1 MESKKV
7 NYNHFMKTYPILIFL
22 VLFFFVSLSSY
33 GQRPTDQT
41 RPERKF
47 TGQVIDGAAKT
58 PMIGANVL
66 IKTVT
71 DSLLRGTVTGA
82 DGRFEIARPFIPE
95 VKLEIT
101 FLGYKTITKIH
112 SMREPVE
119 LGELILLEDTKV
131 LGEVLVQGVSVVGE
145 QKGDTTSFNA
155 NAFKTQTNAQ
165 AEDLIRKMPGI
176 TFQGGQIQAQGE
188 QVQKILVD
196 GREFFG
202 SDPNI
207 ALRNLPADAIDRV
220 EVLDQRS
227 DQSRLTGFDDGSYTK
242 TINIILRSD
251 KKNGSFGRTYA
262 GYGNDDRYAAGGSVN
277 FFKGDQRISVL
288 GLFNNINQQNFS
300 SQDLAGLTANASAGA
315 GRGGGMMGGMGGG
328 GFGGGQWGGGG
339 GNSNFLVGNSG
350 GIVTTNALGLNY
362 SDKWGKKVNV
372 SGSYFFNNTA
382 NSLRQITNR
391 ETVVNANLRQFY
403 EENLINTVKNSNHR
417 ANARIEADI
426 NDKNSIVLTPSL
438 SFQDNSTFSDRDAL
452 TRNSLGDS
460 LSALRSISNATTK
473 AVNLSNNLTYRY
485 KFDKKG
491 RTLSTEVFTAW
502 SNRDQDSDL
511 LAASRE
517 FRRNLVDTATQ
528 ETYSLNEGFN
538 YRVNL
543 TFTEQLSK
551 NAIGTFGYQV
561 GNNATAADQKTFQI
575 DEERKALLD
584 TALSNEFD
592 NKFITQRLRSGYA
605 YNKDAWSINVNMDYQ
620 NARLDNEAFFPVPGT
635 FNRSFNNFL
644 PSANLNYRNRKTGFS
659 WRVRYRTSTNEPSV
673 AELQNVVNNQN
684 PLNLRVG
691 NPDLGQSY
699 NHNIFAN
706 ISKINLEKSR
716 TLFLFVTH
724 SVTSDFIGNSTFL
737 TTRDTLI
744 NNEILLRSGGQ
755 LSRPVNLDG
764 NIRSSFFLTYGAPL
778 KKLKT
783 QFNINTRVS
792 FNRTP
797 GLINGISN
805 LNDNTTLSQGLTFNS
820 NISQNVDFSIST
832 TGSYNIVNSSLQQ
845 NLNNNFYQ
853 QESNM
858 RLYFSSKNGKFFM
871 GNNVAH
877 SLYSGLSEGFN
888 QNFWLWNME
897 GGFRFAKNNKAEI
910 KAVLFDVLNQNNSIS
925 RTISDV
931 AVTDVFTNVLTRYG
945 MITFTYILGNFK
957 QPAAQPQEPWMMGR
971 PQGGRTW

>member
-1 MESKKV
+1 
-7 NYNHFMKTYPILIFL
+7 
-22 VLFFFVSLSSY
+22 
-33 GQRPTDQT
+33 
-41 RPERKF
+41 
-47 TGQVIDGAAKT
+47 
-58 PMIGANVL
+58 
-66 IKTVT
+66 
-71 DSLLRGTVTGA
+71 
-82 DGRFEIARPFIPE
+82 
-95 VKLEIT
+95 
-101 FLGYKTITKIH
+101 
-112 SMREPVE
+112 MREPVE

-131 LGEVLVQGVSVVGE
+131 LGEVLVKGVSVVGE

-176 TFQGGQIQAQGE
+176 TMQGGQIQAQGE

-251 KKNGSFGRTYA
+251 RKNGSFGRTYA

-315 GRGGGMMGGMGGG
+315 GRGGMMGGMGGG

-339 GNSNFLVGNSG
+339 NNNFLVGNSG
-350 GIVTTNALGLNY
+350 GIVTTNAMGLNY

-372 SGSYFFNNTA
+372 TGSYFFNNTA

-426 NDKNSIVLTPSL
+426 NEKNSIVLTPSL

-517 FRRNLVDTATQ
+517 FRRNLLDTATQ

-561 GNNATAADQKTFQI
+561 GNNATASDQKTFQI

-605 YNKDAWSINVNMDYQ
+605 YNKEAWSVNVNMDYQ

-659 WRVRYRTSTNEPSV
+659 WRMRYRTSTNEPSV
-673 AELQNVVNNQN
+673 SELQNVVNNQN

-737 TTRDTLI
+737 TTKDTLI

-755 LSRPVNLDG
+755 LSRPINLDG

-797 GLINGISN
+797 GLINGVSN

-845 NLNNNFYQ
+845 NLDNNFYQ

-897 GGFRFAKNNKAEI
+897 GGFRFAKNNKAEL

-957 QPAAQPQEPWMMGR
+957 QPAAEPQQPWMMGR

>member
-1 MESKKV
+1 
-7 NYNHFMKTYPILIFL
+7 
-22 VLFFFVSLSSY
+22 
-33 GQRPTDQT
+33 
-41 RPERKF
+41 
-47 TGQVIDGAAKT
+47 
-58 PMIGANVL
+58 MIGANVL

-131 LGEVLVQGVSVVGE
+131 LGEVLVKGVSVVGE

-176 TFQGGQIQAQGE
+176 TMQGGQIQAQGE

-251 KKNGSFGRTYA
+251 RKNGSFGRTYA

-315 GRGGGMMGGMGGG
+315 GRGGMMGGMGGG

-339 GNSNFLVGNSG
+339 NNNFLVGNSG
-350 GIVTTNALGLNY
+350 GIVTTNAMGLNY

-372 SGSYFFNNTA
+372 TGSYFFNNTA

-426 NDKNSIVLTPSL
+426 NEKNSIVLTPSL

-561 GNNATAADQKTFQI
+561 GNNATASDQKTFQI

-605 YNKDAWSINVNMDYQ
+605 YNKEAWSVNVNMDYQ

-659 WRVRYRTSTNEPSV
+659 WRMRYRTSTNEPSV
-673 AELQNVVNNQN
+673 SELQNVVNNQN

-737 TTRDTLI
+737 TTKDTLI

-755 LSRPVNLDG
+755 LSRPINLDG

-797 GLINGISN
+797 GLINGVSN

-845 NLNNNFYQ
+845 NLDNNFYQ

-897 GGFRFAKNNKAEI
+897 GGFRFAKNNKAEL

-957 QPAAQPQEPWMMGR
+957 QPAAEPQQPWMMGR

>member
-1 MESKKV
+1 M
-7 NYNHFMKTYPILIFL
+7 
-22 VLFFFVSLSSY
+22 SLSSY
-33 GQRPTDQT
+33 GQRPTDQA

-47 TGQVIDGAAKT
+47 TGQVIDGAAKK

-95 VKLEIT
+95 VKVEIT

-315 GRGGGMMGGMGGG
+315 GRGGMMGGMGGG
-328 GFGGGQWGGGG
+328 GFGGGQWGGG

-350 GIVTTNALGLNY
+350 GIVTTNAMGLNY

-372 SGSYFFNNTA
+372 TGSYFFNNTA

-391 ETVVNANLRQFY
+391 ETVVNSNLRQFY
-403 EENLINTVKNSNHR
+403 EENLINTVKNNNHR
-417 ANARIEADI
+417 ANARIEADL

-502 SNRDQDSDL
+502 TNRDQDSDL

-561 GNNATAADQKTFQI
+561 GNNATAADQKTFQV

-605 YNKDAWSINVNMDYQ
+605 YNKDAWSVNVNMDYQ
-620 NARLDNEAFFPVPGT
+620 NARLDNEAFFPIPGT

-706 ISKINLEKSR
+706 ISQINLEKSR

-797 GLINGISN
+797 GLINGVSN

-853 QESNM
+853 QESNI

-910 KAVLFDVLNQNNSIS
+910 KAVLFDVLKQNNSIS

>member
-1 MESKKV
+1 
-7 NYNHFMKTYPILIFL
+7 MKTYHFLFLLIFS
-22 VLFFFVSLSSY
+22 FFVALPSF
-33 GQRPTDQT
+33 GQRPTDQA

-47 TGQVIDGAAKT
+47 TGQVIDGVAKT

-131 LGEVLVQGVSVVGE
+131 LGEVLVKGVSVVGE

-176 TFQGGQIQAQGE
+176 TMQGGQIQAQGE

-251 KKNGSFGRTYA
+251 RKNGSFGRTYA

-315 GRGGGMMGGMGGG
+315 GRGGMMGGMGGG

-339 GNSNFLVGNSG
+339 NNNFLVGNSG
-350 GIVTTNALGLNY
+350 GIVTTNAMGLNY

-372 SGSYFFNNTA
+372 TGSYFFNNTA

-426 NDKNSIVLTPSL
+426 NEKNSIVLTPSL

-502 SNRDQDSDL
+502 SDRDQDSDL

-517 FRRNLVDTATQ
+517 FRRNLLDTATQ

-561 GNNATAADQKTFQI
+561 GNNATASDQKTFQI

-605 YNKDAWSINVNMDYQ
+605 YNKEAWSVNVNMDYQ

-659 WRVRYRTSTNEPSV
+659 WRMRYRTSTNEPSV
-673 AELQNVVNNQN
+673 SELQNVVNNQN

-737 TTRDTLI
+737 TTKDTLI

-755 LSRPVNLDG
+755 LSRPINLDG

-797 GLINGISN
+797 GLINGVSN

-845 NLNNNFYQ
+845 NLDNNFYQ

-897 GGFRFAKNNKAEI
+897 GGFRFAKNNKAEL

-957 QPAAQPQEPWMMGR
+957 QPAAEPQQPWMMGR

>member
-1 MESKKV
+1 
-7 NYNHFMKTYPILIFL
+7 MKNFPQITLLIFCL
-22 VLFFFVSLSSY
+22 LLSITAFA
-33 GQRPTDQT
+33 QRPAGQNM
-41 RPERKF
+41 PERKF
-47 TGQVIDGAAKT
+47 TGKVIDGTAKV
-58 PMIGANVL
+58 PMVGANVL

-71 DSLLRGTVTGA
+71 DSLLRGTVTGV
-82 DGRFEIARPFIPE
+82 GGIFELARPFIPQ

-112 SMREPVE
+112 SMREPLE

-131 LGEVLVQGVSVVGE
+131 LGEVLVQGVNVVGE

-165 AEDLIRKMPGI
+165 AEDLVRKLPGI

-202 SDPNI
+202 GDPSI

-251 KKNGSFGRTYA
+251 RKNGSFGRTYA

-315 GRGGGMMGGMGGG
+315 GRTGGMGMGGG

-339 GNSNFLVGNSG
+339 NNNFLVGSSG
-350 GIVTTNALGLNY
+350 GIVTTNAMGLNY

-372 SGSYFFNNTA
+372 TGSYFFNNTA

-391 ETVVNANLRQFY
+391 ETVVNQNLRQFY
-403 EENLINTVKNSNHR
+403 EENLINTVKNGNHR
-417 ANARIEADI
+417 ANARIEADL
-426 NDKNSIVLTPSL
+426 NEKNSIVLTPSL
-438 SFQDNSTFSDRDAL
+438 SFQDNDTYSDRDVL

-460 LSALRSISNATTK
+460 LSALRSISNARTK
-473 AVNLSNNLTYRY
+473 AINLSNNLTYRY

-502 SNRDQDSDL
+502 SNRDQESDL
-511 LAASRE
+511 VAATRE
-517 FRRNLVDTATQ
+517 FRRNRIDTATQ
-528 ETYSLNEGFN
+528 ETYALNDGLN

-551 NAIGTFGYQV
+551 NAIGTFGYQI
-561 GNNATAADQKTFQI
+561 GNNTTIADQKTFQI
-575 DEERKALLD
+575 DDERRALLD

-605 YNKDAWSINVNMDYQ
+605 YNKDAWSVNVNMDYQ
-620 NARLDNEAFFPVPGT
+620 NAQLDNEAFFPTPGT
-635 FNRSFNNFL
+635 FKRGFNNLL

-673 AELQNVVNNQN
+673 TELQNVVNNQN

-755 LSRPVNLDG
+755 LSRPINLDG

-783 QFNINTRVS
+783 QFNLNSRVS

-797 GLINGISN
+797 GIINGISN
-805 LNDNTTLSQGLTFNS
+805 LNDNLTLSQGLTFNS
-820 NISQNVDFSIST
+820 NISQNVDFTISS

-845 NLNNNFYQ
+845 NLDNNFYQ
-853 QESNM
+853 QESNI
-858 RLYFSSKNGKFFM
+858 RLYFSSKNGKYFM

-888 QNFWLWNME
+888 QNFWLWNLE
-897 GGFRFAKNNKAEI
+897 GGFRFAKNNKAEL

-957 QPAAQPQEPWMMGR
+957 QPAPEAQQPWMMGR

>member
-1 MESKKV
+1 
-7 NYNHFMKTYPILIFL
+7 
-22 VLFFFVSLSSY
+22 
-33 GQRPTDQT
+33 
-41 RPERKF
+41 
-47 TGQVIDGAAKT
+47 
-58 PMIGANVL
+58 
-66 IKTVT
+66 
-71 DSLLRGTVTGA
+71 
-82 DGRFEIARPFIPE
+82 
-95 VKLEIT
+95 
-101 FLGYKTITKIH
+101 
-112 SMREPVE
+112 MREPVE

-131 LGEVLVQGVSVVGE
+131 LGEVLVKGVSVVGE

-176 TFQGGQIQAQGE
+176 TMQGGQIQAQGE

-251 KKNGSFGRTYA
+251 RKNGSFGRTYA

-315 GRGGGMMGGMGGG
+315 GRGGMMGGMGGG

-339 GNSNFLVGNSG
+339 NNNFLVGNSG
-350 GIVTTNALGLNY
+350 GIVTTNAMGLNY

-372 SGSYFFNNTA
+372 TGSYFFNNTA

-426 NDKNSIVLTPSL
+426 NEKNSIVLTPSL

-605 YNKDAWSINVNMDYQ
+605 YNKEAWSVNVNMDYQ

-659 WRVRYRTSTNEPSV
+659 WRMRYRTSTNEPSV
-673 AELQNVVNNQN
+673 SELQNVVNNQN

-737 TTRDTLI
+737 TTKDTLI

-755 LSRPVNLDG
+755 LSRPINLDG

-797 GLINGISN
+797 GLINGVSN

-845 NLNNNFYQ
+845 NLDNNFYQ

-897 GGFRFAKNNKAEI
+897 GGFRFAKNNKAEL

-957 QPAAQPQEPWMMGR
+957 QPAAEPQQPWMMGR

>member
-1 MESKKV
+1 
-7 NYNHFMKTYPILIFL
+7 MKTYHFLFLLIFS
-22 VLFFFVSLSSY
+22 FFVALPSF
-33 GQRPTDQT
+33 GQRPTDQA

-47 TGQVIDGAAKT
+47 TGQVIDGVAKT

-131 LGEVLVQGVSVVGE
+131 LGEVLVKGVSVVGE

-176 TFQGGQIQAQGE
+176 TMQGGQIQAQGE

-251 KKNGSFGRTYA
+251 RKNGSFGRTYA

-277 FFKGDQRISVL
+277 FFKGDQRISLL

-315 GRGGGMMGGMGGG
+315 GRGGMMGGMGGG

-339 GNSNFLVGNSG
+339 NNNFLVGNSG
-350 GIVTTNALGLNY
+350 GIVTTNAMGLNY

-372 SGSYFFNNTA
+372 TGSYFFNNTA

-426 NDKNSIVLTPSL
+426 NEKNSIVLTPSL

-605 YNKDAWSINVNMDYQ
+605 YNKEAWSVNVNMDYQ

-659 WRVRYRTSTNEPSV
+659 WRMRYRTSTNEPSV
-673 AELQNVVNNQN
+673 SELQNVVNNQN

-737 TTRDTLI
+737 TTKDTLI

-755 LSRPVNLDG
+755 LSRPINLDG

-797 GLINGISN
+797 GLINGVSN

-845 NLNNNFYQ
+845 NLDNNFYQ

-897 GGFRFAKNNKAEI
+897 GGFRFAKNNKAEL

-957 QPAAQPQEPWMMGR
+957 QPAAEPQQPWMMGR

>member
-1 MESKKV
+1 
-7 NYNHFMKTYPILIFL
+7 MKTYHFLFLLIFS
-22 VLFFFVSLSSY
+22 FFVALPSF
-33 GQRPTDQT
+33 GQRPTDQA

-47 TGQVIDGAAKT
+47 TGQVIDGVAKT

-131 LGEVLVQGVSVVGE
+131 LGEVLVKGVSVVGE

-176 TFQGGQIQAQGE
+176 TMQGGQIQAQGE

-251 KKNGSFGRTYA
+251 RKNGSFGRTYA

-315 GRGGGMMGGMGGG
+315 GRGGMMGGMGGG

-339 GNSNFLVGNSG
+339 NNNFLVGNSG
-350 GIVTTNALGLNY
+350 GIVTTNAMGLNY

-372 SGSYFFNNTA
+372 TGSYFFNNTA

-426 NDKNSIVLTPSL
+426 NEKNSIVLTPSL

-502 SNRDQDSDL
+502 SDRDQDSDL

-517 FRRNLVDTATQ
+517 FRRNLLDTTTQ

-561 GNNATAADQKTFQI
+561 GNNATASDQKTFQI

-605 YNKDAWSINVNMDYQ
+605 YNKEAWSVNVNMDYQ

-673 AELQNVVNNQN
+673 NELQNVVNNQN

-737 TTRDTLI
+737 TTKDTLI

-755 LSRPVNLDG
+755 LSRPINLDG

-797 GLINGISN
+797 GLINGVSN

-845 NLNNNFYQ
+845 NLDNNFYQ

-897 GGFRFAKNNKAEI
+897 GGFRFAKNNKAEL

-957 QPAAQPQEPWMMGR
+957 QPAAEPQQPWMMGR

>member
-1 MESKKV
+1 
-7 NYNHFMKTYPILIFL
+7 MKTYHFLFLLIFS
-22 VLFFFVSLSSY
+22 FFVALPSF
-33 GQRPTDQT
+33 GQRPTDQA

-47 TGQVIDGAAKT
+47 TGKVIDGAAKT

-131 LGEVLVQGVSVVGE
+131 LGEVLVKGVSVVGE

-176 TFQGGQIQAQGE
+176 TIQGGQIQAQGE

-251 KKNGSFGRTYA
+251 RKNGSFGRTYA

-315 GRGGGMMGGMGGG
+315 GRGGAMGGMGGG

-339 GNSNFLVGNSG
+339 NNNFLVGNSG
-350 GIVTTNALGLNY
+350 GIVTTNAMGLNY

-372 SGSYFFNNTA
+372 TGSYFFNNTA

-391 ETVVNANLRQFY
+391 ETVINANLRQFY

-417 ANARIEADI
+417 ANARIEADL
-426 NDKNSIVLTPSL
+426 NEKNSIVLTPSL

-517 FRRNLVDTATQ
+517 FRRNLLDTATQ

-561 GNNATAADQKTFQI
+561 GNNATASDQKTFQI

-605 YNKDAWSINVNMDYQ
+605 YNKDAWSVNVNMDYQ

-659 WRVRYRTSTNEPSV
+659 WRMRYRTSTNEPSV
-673 AELQNVVNNQN
+673 SELQNVVNNQN

-737 TTRDTLI
+737 TTKDTLI

-755 LSRPVNLDG
+755 LSRPINLDG

-797 GLINGISN
+797 GLINGVSN

-845 NLNNNFYQ
+845 NLDNNFYQ

-897 GGFRFAKNNKAEI
+897 GGFRFAKNNKAEL

>member
-1 MESKKV
+1 
-7 NYNHFMKTYPILIFL
+7 MKTYPILIFL
-22 VLFFFVSLSSY
+22 VLSFFVTFSSF
-33 GQRPTDQT
+33 GQRPTDQA
-41 RPERKF
+41 RSERKF
-47 TGQVIDGAAKT
+47 TGKVIDGAAKT

-277 FFKGDQRISVL
+277 FFKGDKRISVL

-300 SQDLAGLTANASAGA
+300 SQDLAGLTANAAAGA

-350 GIVTTNALGLNY
+350 GIVTTNAMGLNY

-372 SGSYFFNNTA
+372 TGSYFFNNTA

-417 ANARIEADI
+417 ANARIEADL
-426 NDKNSIVLTPSL
+426 NEKNSIVLTPSL

-575 DEERKALLD
+575 DNERKALLD

-605 YNKDAWSINVNMDYQ
+605 YNKDAWSVNVNMDYQ

-724 SVTSDFIGNSTFL
+724 SVTADFIGNSTFL
-737 TTRDTLI
+737 TSRDTLI

-783 QFNINTRVS
+783 QFNINSRVS

-845 NLNNNFYQ
+845 NLDNNFYQ
-853 QESNM
+853 QESNI

-957 QPAAQPQEPWMMGR
+957 QPAAEPQQPWMMGR
-971 PQGGRTW
+971 PQGVRTW

>member
-1 MESKKV
+1 M
-7 NYNHFMKTYPILIFL
+7 
-22 VLFFFVSLSSY
+22 
-33 GQRPTDQT
+33 
-41 RPERKF
+41 
-47 TGQVIDGAAKT
+47 
-58 PMIGANVL
+58 
-66 IKTVT
+66 
-71 DSLLRGTVTGA
+71 
-82 DGRFEIARPFIPE
+82 
-95 VKLEIT
+95 
-101 FLGYKTITKIH
+101 
-112 SMREPVE
+112 
-119 LGELILLEDTKV
+119 
-131 LGEVLVQGVSVVGE
+131 
-145 QKGDTTSFNA
+145 
-155 NAFKTQTNAQ
+155 
-165 AEDLIRKMPGI
+165 
-176 TFQGGQIQAQGE
+176 QGGQIQAQGE

-251 KKNGSFGRTYA
+251 RKNGSFGRTYA

-315 GRGGGMMGGMGGG
+315 GRGGMMGGG

-339 GNSNFLVGNSG
+339 NNNFLVGNSG
-350 GIVTTNALGLNY
+350 GIVTTNAMGLNY

-372 SGSYFFNNTA
+372 TGSYFFNNTA

-426 NDKNSIVLTPSL
+426 NEKNSIVLTPSL

-517 FRRNLVDTATQ
+517 FRRNLLDTATQ

-561 GNNATAADQKTFQI
+561 GNNATASDQKTFQI

-605 YNKDAWSINVNMDYQ
+605 YNKDAWSVNVNMDYQ

-659 WRVRYRTSTNEPSV
+659 WRMRYRTSTNEPSV
-673 AELQNVVNNQN
+673 NELQNVVNNQN

-755 LSRPVNLDG
+755 LSRPINLDG

-797 GLINGISN
+797 GLINGVSN

-845 NLNNNFYQ
+845 NLDNNFYQ

-897 GGFRFAKNNKAEI
+897 GGFRFAKNNKAEL

-957 QPAAQPQEPWMMGR
+957 QPAAEPQQPWMMGR

>member
-1 MESKKV
+1 
-7 NYNHFMKTYPILIFL
+7 
-22 VLFFFVSLSSY
+22 
-33 GQRPTDQT
+33 
-41 RPERKF
+41 
-47 TGQVIDGAAKT
+47 
-58 PMIGANVL
+58 MIGANVL

-131 LGEVLVQGVSVVGE
+131 LGEVLVKGVSVVGE

-176 TFQGGQIQAQGE
+176 TMQGGQIQAQGE

-315 GRGGGMMGGMGGG
+315 GRGGMMGGMGGG

-339 GNSNFLVGNSG
+339 NNNFLVGNSG
-350 GIVTTNALGLNY
+350 GIVTTNAMGLNY

-372 SGSYFFNNTA
+372 TGSYFFNNTA

-426 NDKNSIVLTPSL
+426 NEKNSIVLTPSL

-502 SNRDQDSDL
+502 SDRDQDSDL

-517 FRRNLVDTATQ
+517 FRRNLLDTATQ

-561 GNNATAADQKTFQI
+561 GNNATASDQKTFQI

-605 YNKDAWSINVNMDYQ
+605 YNKDAWSVNVNMDYQ

-659 WRVRYRTSTNEPSV
+659 WRMRYRTSTNEPSV
-673 AELQNVVNNQN
+673 NELQNVVNNQN

-737 TTRDTLI
+737 TTKDTLI

-755 LSRPVNLDG
+755 LSRPINLDG

-797 GLINGISN
+797 GLINGVSN

-845 NLNNNFYQ
+845 NLDNNFYQ

-897 GGFRFAKNNKAEI
+897 GGFRFAKNNKAEL

-957 QPAAQPQEPWMMGR
+957 QPAAEPQQPWMMGR

>member
-1 MESKKV
+1 
-7 NYNHFMKTYPILIFL
+7 
-22 VLFFFVSLSSY
+22 
-33 GQRPTDQT
+33 
-41 RPERKF
+41 
-47 TGQVIDGAAKT
+47 
-58 PMIGANVL
+58 MIGANVL

-131 LGEVLVQGVSVVGE
+131 LGEVLVKGVSVVGE

-176 TFQGGQIQAQGE
+176 TMQGGQIQAQGE

-315 GRGGGMMGGMGGG
+315 GRGGMMGGMGGG

-339 GNSNFLVGNSG
+339 NNNFLVGNSG
-350 GIVTTNALGLNY
+350 GIVTTNAMGLNY

-372 SGSYFFNNTA
+372 TGSYFFNNTA

-417 ANARIEADI
+417 ANARIEADL
-426 NDKNSIVLTPSL
+426 NEKNSIVLTPSL

-460 LSALRSISNATTK
+460 LSALRSISNAATK

-605 YNKDAWSINVNMDYQ
+605 YNKDAWSVNVNMDYQ

-659 WRVRYRTSTNEPSV
+659 WRMRYRTSTNEPSV
-673 AELQNVVNNQN
+673 SELQNVVNNQN

-797 GLINGISN
+797 GLINGVSN

-897 GGFRFAKNNKAEI
+897 GGFRFAKNNKAEL

-957 QPAAQPQEPWMMGR
+957 QPAAEPQQPWMMGR

>member
-1 MESKKV
+1 
-7 NYNHFMKTYPILIFL
+7 MKTYHFLFLLIFS
-22 VLFFFVSLSSY
+22 FFVALPSF
-33 GQRPTDQT
+33 GQRPTDQA

-47 TGQVIDGAAKT
+47 TGQVIDGVAKT

-131 LGEVLVQGVSVVGE
+131 LGEVLVKGVSVVGE

-176 TFQGGQIQAQGE
+176 TMQGGQIQAQGE

-251 KKNGSFGRTYA
+251 RKNGSFGRTYA

-315 GRGGGMMGGMGGG
+315 GRGGMMGGMGGG

-339 GNSNFLVGNSG
+339 NNNFLVGNSG
-350 GIVTTNALGLNY
+350 GIVTTNAMGLNY

-372 SGSYFFNNTA
+372 TGSYFFNNTA

-426 NDKNSIVLTPSL
+426 NEKNSIVLTPSL

-605 YNKDAWSINVNMDYQ
+605 YNKEAWSVNVNMDYQ

-659 WRVRYRTSTNEPSV
+659 WRMRYRTSTNEPSV
-673 AELQNVVNNQN
+673 SELQNVVNNQN

-737 TTRDTLI
+737 TTKDTLI

-755 LSRPVNLDG
+755 LSRPINLDG

-797 GLINGISN
+797 GLINGVSN

-845 NLNNNFYQ
+845 NLDNNFYQ

-897 GGFRFAKNNKAEI
+897 GGFRFAKNNKAEL

-957 QPAAQPQEPWMMGR
+957 QPAAEPQQPWMMGR

>member
-1 MESKKV
+1 
-7 NYNHFMKTYPILIFL
+7 MKTYHFLFLLIFSFL
-22 VLFFFVSLSSY
+22 VAAPSF
-33 GQRPTDQT
+33 GQRPTDQA

-47 TGQVIDGAAKT
+47 TGQVIDGVAKT

-82 DGRFEIARPFIPE
+82 DGRFELARPFIPM

-112 SMREPVE
+112 SMREPVD
-119 LGELILLEDTKV
+119 LGEFILLEDTKV

-176 TFQGGQIQAQGE
+176 TMQGGQIQAQGE

-315 GRGGGMMGGMGGG
+315 GRGGAMGGMGGG

-339 GNSNFLVGNSG
+339 NNNFLVGNSG
-350 GIVTTNALGLNY
+350 GIVTTNAMGLNY

-372 SGSYFFNNTA
+372 TGSYFFNNTA

-417 ANARIEADI
+417 ANARIEADL

-502 SNRDQDSDL
+502 SNRDQDADL

-517 FRRNLVDTATQ
+517 FRRNLLDTATQ

-561 GNNATAADQKTFQI
+561 GNNATASDQKTFQI

-605 YNKDAWSINVNMDYQ
+605 YNKDAWSVNVNMDYQ

-659 WRVRYRTSTNEPSV
+659 WRMRYRTSTNEPSV
-673 AELQNVVNNQN
+673 NELQNVVNNQN

-699 NHNIFAN
+699 SHNIFAN

-737 TTRDTLI
+737 TTKDTLI

-845 NLNNNFYQ
+845 NLDNNFYQ
-853 QESNM
+853 QESNI

-897 GGFRFAKNNKAEI
+897 GGFRFAKNNKAEL

-957 QPAAQPQEPWMMGR
+957 QPAAQPQQPWMMGR

>member
-1 MESKKV
+1 M
-7 NYNHFMKTYPILIFL
+7 NYNHFMKTYPVLIFL
-22 VLFFFVSLSSY
+22 VLSFFVTLSSF
-33 GQRPTDQT
+33 GQRPTDQA

-82 DGRFEIARPFIPE
+82 DGRFEIARPIIPE
-95 VKLEIT
+95 VKVEIT

-315 GRGGGMMGGMGGG
+315 GRGGAMGGMGGG

-350 GIVTTNALGLNY
+350 GIVTTNAMGLNY

-372 SGSYFFNNTA
+372 TGSYFFNNTA

-417 ANARIEADI
+417 ANARIEADL
-426 NDKNSIVLTPSL
+426 NEKNSIVLTPSL

-561 GNNATAADQKTFQI
+561 GNNATASDQKTYQI
-575 DEERKALLD
+575 DDERKALLD

-605 YNKDAWSINVNMDYQ
+605 YNKDAWSVNVNMDYQ

-797 GLINGISN
+797 GLINGVSN

-853 QESNM
+853 QESTM

>member
-1 MESKKV
+1 
-7 NYNHFMKTYPILIFL
+7 MKTYPILIFL
-22 VLFFFVSLSSY
+22 VLSFFVSLSSY
-33 GQRPTDQT
+33 GQRPTDQA

-95 VKLEIT
+95 VKVEIT

-315 GRGGGMMGGMGGG
+315 GRGGPMGGMGGG

-350 GIVTTNALGLNY
+350 GIVTTNAMGLNY

-372 SGSYFFNNTA
+372 TGSYFFNNTA

-403 EENLINTVKNSNHR
+403 EENLINTVKNNNHR
-417 ANARIEADI
+417 ANARIEADL

-561 GNNATAADQKTFQI
+561 GNNATAADQKTFQV

-605 YNKDAWSINVNMDYQ
+605 YNKDAWSVNVNMDYQ
-620 NARLDNEAFFPVPGT
+620 NARLDNEAFFPIPGT

-706 ISKINLEKSR
+706 ISQINLEKSR

-797 GLINGISN
+797 GLINGVSN

-957 QPAAQPQEPWMMGR
+957 QPAAEPQQPWMMGR

>member
-1 MESKKV
+1 
-7 NYNHFMKTYPILIFL
+7 MKTYPILIFL
-22 VLFFFVSLSSY
+22 VLSFFVTFSSF
-33 GQRPTDQT
+33 GQRPTDQA
-41 RPERKF
+41 RSERKF
-47 TGQVIDGAAKT
+47 TGKVIDGAAKT

-277 FFKGDQRISVL
+277 FFKGDKRISVL
-288 GLFNNINQQNFS
+288 GLLNNINQQNFS
-300 SQDLAGLTANASAGA
+300 SQDLAGLTANAAAGA

-350 GIVTTNALGLNY
+350 GIVTTNAMGLNY

-372 SGSYFFNNTA
+372 TGSYFFNNTA

-417 ANARIEADI
+417 ANARIEADL
-426 NDKNSIVLTPSL
+426 NEKNSIVLTPSL

-575 DEERKALLD
+575 DNERKALLD

-605 YNKDAWSINVNMDYQ
+605 YNKDAWSVNVNMDYQ

-724 SVTSDFIGNSTFL
+724 SVTADFIGNSTFL
-737 TTRDTLI
+737 TSRDTLI

-783 QFNINTRVS
+783 QFNINSRVS

-845 NLNNNFYQ
+845 NLDNNFYQ
-853 QESNM
+853 QESNI

-957 QPAAQPQEPWMMGR
+957 QPAAEPQQPWMMGR
-971 PQGGRTW
+971 PQGVRTW

>member
-1 MESKKV
+1 M
-7 NYNHFMKTYPILIFL
+7 
-22 VLFFFVSLSSY
+22 SLSSY
-33 GQRPTDQT
+33 GQRPTDQA

-95 VKLEIT
+95 VKVEIT

-315 GRGGGMMGGMGGG
+315 GRGGPMGGMGGG

-350 GIVTTNALGLNY
+350 GIVTTNAMGLNY

-372 SGSYFFNNTA
+372 TGSYFFNNTA

-403 EENLINTVKNSNHR
+403 EENLINTVKNNNHR
-417 ANARIEADI
+417 ANARIEADL

-561 GNNATAADQKTFQI
+561 GNNATAADQKTFQV

-605 YNKDAWSINVNMDYQ
+605 YNKDAWSVNVNMDYQ
-620 NARLDNEAFFPVPGT
+620 NARLDNEAFFPIPGT

-706 ISKINLEKSR
+706 ISQINLEKSR

-797 GLINGISN
+797 GLINGVSN

-957 QPAAQPQEPWMMGR
+957 QPAAEPQQPWMMGR

>member
-1 MESKKV
+1 
-7 NYNHFMKTYPILIFL
+7 MKTYHFLFLLIFS
-22 VLFFFVSLSSY
+22 FFVALPSF
-33 GQRPTDQT
+33 GQRPTDQA

-131 LGEVLVQGVSVVGE
+131 LGEVLVKGVSVVGE

-176 TFQGGQIQAQGE
+176 TMQGGQIQAQGE

-251 KKNGSFGRTYA
+251 RKNGSFGRTYA

-315 GRGGGMMGGMGGG
+315 GRGGMMGGMGGG

-339 GNSNFLVGNSG
+339 NNNFLVGNSG
-350 GIVTTNALGLNY
+350 GIVTTNAMGLNY

-372 SGSYFFNNTA
+372 TGSYFFNNTA

-426 NDKNSIVLTPSL
+426 NEKNSIVLTPSL

-517 FRRNLVDTATQ
+517 FRRNLLDTATQ

-561 GNNATAADQKTFQI
+561 GNNATASDQKTFQI

-605 YNKDAWSINVNMDYQ
+605 YNKEAWSVNVNMDYQ

-673 AELQNVVNNQN
+673 SELQNVVNNQN

-737 TTRDTLI
+737 TTKDTLI

-755 LSRPVNLDG
+755 LSRPINLDG

-797 GLINGISN
+797 GLINGVSN

-845 NLNNNFYQ
+845 NLDNNFYQ

-897 GGFRFAKNNKAEI
+897 GGFRFAKNNKAEL

-957 QPAAQPQEPWMMGR
+957 QPAAEPQQPWMMGR

>member
-1 MESKKV
+1 
-7 NYNHFMKTYPILIFL
+7 MKTYHFLFLLIFSFL
-22 VLFFFVSLSSY
+22 VALPSF
-33 GQRPTDQT
+33 GQRPTDQA

-131 LGEVLVQGVSVVGE
+131 LGEVLVKGVSVVGE

-176 TFQGGQIQAQGE
+176 TMQGGQIQAQGE

-251 KKNGSFGRTYA
+251 RKNGSFGRTYA

-315 GRGGGMMGGMGGG
+315 GRGGMMGGMGGG

-339 GNSNFLVGNSG
+339 NNNFLVGNSG
-350 GIVTTNALGLNY
+350 GIVTTNAMGLNY

-372 SGSYFFNNTA
+372 TGSYFFNNTA

-426 NDKNSIVLTPSL
+426 NEKNSIVLTPSL

-517 FRRNLVDTATQ
+517 FRRNLLDTATQ

-561 GNNATAADQKTFQI
+561 GNNATASDQKTFQI

-605 YNKDAWSINVNMDYQ
+605 YNKEAWSVNVNMDYQ

-659 WRVRYRTSTNEPSV
+659 WRMRYRTSTNEPSV
-673 AELQNVVNNQN
+673 SELQNVVNNQN

-737 TTRDTLI
+737 TTKDTLI

-755 LSRPVNLDG
+755 LSRPINLDG

-797 GLINGISN
+797 GLINGVSN

-845 NLNNNFYQ
+845 NLDNNFYQ

-897 GGFRFAKNNKAEI
+897 GGFRFAKNNKAEL

-957 QPAAQPQEPWMMGR
+957 QPAAEPQQPWMMGR

>member
-1 MESKKV
+1 
-7 NYNHFMKTYPILIFL
+7 
-22 VLFFFVSLSSY
+22 
-33 GQRPTDQT
+33 
-41 RPERKF
+41 
-47 TGQVIDGAAKT
+47 
-58 PMIGANVL
+58 
-66 IKTVT
+66 
-71 DSLLRGTVTGA
+71 
-82 DGRFEIARPFIPE
+82 
-95 VKLEIT
+95 
-101 FLGYKTITKIH
+101 
-112 SMREPVE
+112 MREPVE

-131 LGEVLVQGVSVVGE
+131 LGEVLVKGVSVVGE

-176 TFQGGQIQAQGE
+176 TIQGGQIQAQGE

-251 KKNGSFGRTYA
+251 RKNGSFGRTYA

-315 GRGGGMMGGMGGG
+315 GRGGAMGGMGGG

-339 GNSNFLVGNSG
+339 NNNFLVGNSG
-350 GIVTTNALGLNY
+350 GIVTTNAMGLNY

-372 SGSYFFNNTA
+372 TGSYFFNNTA

-391 ETVVNANLRQFY
+391 ETVINANLRQFY

-417 ANARIEADI
+417 ANARIEADL
-426 NDKNSIVLTPSL
+426 NEKNSIVLTPSL

-517 FRRNLVDTATQ
+517 FRRNLLDTATQ

-561 GNNATAADQKTFQI
+561 GNNATASDQKTFQI

-605 YNKDAWSINVNMDYQ
+605 YNKDAWSVNVNMDYQ

-659 WRVRYRTSTNEPSV
+659 WRMRYRTSTNEPSV
-673 AELQNVVNNQN
+673 SELQNVVNNQN

-737 TTRDTLI
+737 TTKDTLI

-755 LSRPVNLDG
+755 LSRPINLDG

-797 GLINGISN
+797 GLINGVSN

-845 NLNNNFYQ
+845 NLDNNFYQ

-897 GGFRFAKNNKAEI
+897 GGFRFAKNNKAEL

>member
-1 MESKKV
+1 
-7 NYNHFMKTYPILIFL
+7 
-22 VLFFFVSLSSY
+22 
-33 GQRPTDQT
+33 
-41 RPERKF
+41 
-47 TGQVIDGAAKT
+47 
-58 PMIGANVL
+58 MIGANVL

-131 LGEVLVQGVSVVGE
+131 LGEVLVKGVSVVGE

-176 TFQGGQIQAQGE
+176 TMQGGQIQAQGE

-251 KKNGSFGRTYA
+251 RKNGSFGRTYA

-315 GRGGGMMGGMGGG
+315 GRGGMMGGMGGG

-339 GNSNFLVGNSG
+339 NNNFLVGNSG
-350 GIVTTNALGLNY
+350 GIVTTNAMGLNY

-372 SGSYFFNNTA
+372 TGSYFFNNTA

-426 NDKNSIVLTPSL
+426 NEKNSIVLTPSL

-517 FRRNLVDTATQ
+517 FRRNLLDTATQ

-561 GNNATAADQKTFQI
+561 GNNATASDQKTFQI

-605 YNKDAWSINVNMDYQ
+605 YNKEAWSVNVNMDYQ

-673 AELQNVVNNQN
+673 NELQNVVNNQN

-737 TTRDTLI
+737 TTKDTLI

-755 LSRPVNLDG
+755 LSRPINLDG

-797 GLINGISN
+797 GLINGVSN

-845 NLNNNFYQ
+845 NLDNNFYQ

-897 GGFRFAKNNKAEI
+897 GGFRFAKNNKAEL

-957 QPAAQPQEPWMMGR
+957 QPAAEPQQPWMMGR

>member
-7 NYNHFMKTYPILIFL
+7 NYNQFMKTYPILIFL
-22 VLFFFVSLSSY
+22 VLSFFVTLSSF
-33 GQRPTDQT
+33 GQRPTDQA

-95 VKLEIT
+95 VKVEIT

-315 GRGGGMMGGMGGG
+315 GRGGPMGGMGGG

-350 GIVTTNALGLNY
+350 GIVTTNAMGLNY

-372 SGSYFFNNTA
+372 TGSYFFNNTA

-403 EENLINTVKNSNHR
+403 EENLINTVKNNNHR
-417 ANARIEADI
+417 ANARIEADL

-561 GNNATAADQKTFQI
+561 GNNATAADQKTFQV

-605 YNKDAWSINVNMDYQ
+605 YNKDAWSVNVNMDYQ
-620 NARLDNEAFFPVPGT
+620 NARLDNEAFFPIPGT

-706 ISKINLEKSR
+706 ISQINLEKSR

-797 GLINGISN
+797 GLINGVSN

>member
-1 MESKKV
+1 
-7 NYNHFMKTYPILIFL
+7 MKTYQFLFLLIFSFL
-22 VLFFFVSLSSY
+22 VAAPSF
-33 GQRPTDQT
+33 GQRPTDQA

-47 TGQVIDGAAKT
+47 TGQVMDGTAKT

-95 VKLEIT
+95 VKVEIT

-165 AEDLIRKMPGI
+165 AEDLIKKMPGI
-176 TFQGGQIQAQGE
+176 TMQGGQIQAQGE

-315 GRGGGMMGGMGGG
+315 GRGGAMGGMGGG

-339 GNSNFLVGNSG
+339 NNNFLVGNSG
-350 GIVTTNALGLNY
+350 GIVTTNAMGLNY

-372 SGSYFFNNTA
+372 TGSYFFNNTA

-417 ANARIEADI
+417 ANARIEADL
-426 NDKNSIVLTPSL
+426 NEKNSIVLTPSL

-517 FRRNLVDTATQ
+517 FRRNLLDTATQ

-561 GNNATAADQKTFQI
+561 GNNATASDQKTFQI

-605 YNKDAWSINVNMDYQ
+605 YNKDAWSVNVNMDYQ

-673 AELQNVVNNQN
+673 SELQNVVNNQN

-737 TTRDTLI
+737 TTKDTLI

-755 LSRPVNLDG
+755 LSRPINLDG

-845 NLNNNFYQ
+845 NLDNNFYQ

-897 GGFRFAKNNKAEI
+897 GGFRFAKNNKAEL

>member
-1 MESKKV
+1 
-7 NYNHFMKTYPILIFL
+7 
-22 VLFFFVSLSSY
+22 
-33 GQRPTDQT
+33 
-41 RPERKF
+41 
-47 TGQVIDGAAKT
+47 
-58 PMIGANVL
+58 MIGANVL

-131 LGEVLVQGVSVVGE
+131 LGEVLVKGVSVVGE

-176 TFQGGQIQAQGE
+176 TMQGGQIQAQGE

-251 KKNGSFGRTYA
+251 RKNGSFGRTYA

-315 GRGGGMMGGMGGG
+315 GRGGMMGGMGGG

-339 GNSNFLVGNSG
+339 NNNFLVGNSG
-350 GIVTTNALGLNY
+350 GIVTTNAMGLNY

-372 SGSYFFNNTA
+372 TGSYFFNNTA

-426 NDKNSIVLTPSL
+426 NEKNSIVLTPSL

-517 FRRNLVDTATQ
+517 FRRNLLDTATQ

-561 GNNATAADQKTFQI
+561 GNNATASDQKTFQI

-605 YNKDAWSINVNMDYQ
+605 YNKDAWSVNVNMDYQ

-659 WRVRYRTSTNEPSV
+659 WRMRYRTSTNEPSV
-673 AELQNVVNNQN
+673 SELQNVVNNQN

-755 LSRPVNLDG
+755 LSRPINLDG

-797 GLINGISN
+797 GLINGVSN

-845 NLNNNFYQ
+845 NLDNNFYQ

-897 GGFRFAKNNKAEI
+897 GGFRFAKNNKAEL

-957 QPAAQPQEPWMMGR
+957 QPAAEPQQPWMMGR

>member
-1 MESKKV
+1 M
-7 NYNHFMKTYPILIFL
+7 
-22 VLFFFVSLSSY
+22 
-33 GQRPTDQT
+33 
-41 RPERKF
+41 
-47 TGQVIDGAAKT
+47 
-58 PMIGANVL
+58 
-66 IKTVT
+66 
-71 DSLLRGTVTGA
+71 
-82 DGRFEIARPFIPE
+82 
-95 VKLEIT
+95 
-101 FLGYKTITKIH
+101 
-112 SMREPVE
+112 
-119 LGELILLEDTKV
+119 
-131 LGEVLVQGVSVVGE
+131 
-145 QKGDTTSFNA
+145 
-155 NAFKTQTNAQ
+155 
-165 AEDLIRKMPGI
+165 
-176 TFQGGQIQAQGE
+176 
-188 QVQKILVD
+188 
-196 GREFFG
+196 
-202 SDPNI
+202 
-207 ALRNLPADAIDRV
+207 
-220 EVLDQRS
+220 
-227 DQSRLTGFDDGSYTK
+227 
-242 TINIILRSD
+242 
-251 KKNGSFGRTYA
+251 
-262 GYGNDDRYAAGGSVN
+262 
-277 FFKGDQRISVL
+277 
-288 GLFNNINQQNFS
+288 
-300 SQDLAGLTANASAGA
+300 
-315 GRGGGMMGGMGGG
+315 
-328 GFGGGQWGGGG
+328 
-339 GNSNFLVGNSG
+339 
-350 GIVTTNALGLNY
+350 GLNY

-372 SGSYFFNNTA
+372 TGSYFFNNTA

-403 EENLINTVKNSNHR
+403 EENLINTVKNNNHR
-417 ANARIEADI
+417 ANARIEADL
-426 NDKNSIVLTPSL
+426 NEKNSIVLTPSL

-561 GNNATAADQKTFQI
+561 GNNATASDQKTYQI

-605 YNKDAWSINVNMDYQ
+605 YNKDAWSVNVNMDYQ

-635 FNRSFNNFL
+635 FNRSFNNIL
-644 PSANLNYRNRKTGFS
+644 PSANLNYRNRETGFS

-673 AELQNVVNNQN
+673 SELQNVVNNQN

-797 GLINGISN
+797 GLINGVSN

-845 NLNNNFYQ
+845 NLNNNYYQ
-853 QESNM
+853 QESTM

-897 GGFRFAKNNKAEI
+897 GGLRFAKNNKAEI

-957 QPAAQPQEPWMMGR
+957 QPAAEPQQPWMMGR

>member
-1 MESKKV
+1 
-7 NYNHFMKTYPILIFL
+7 
-22 VLFFFVSLSSY
+22 
-33 GQRPTDQT
+33 
-41 RPERKF
+41 
-47 TGQVIDGAAKT
+47 
-58 PMIGANVL
+58 MIGANVL

-131 LGEVLVQGVSVVGE
+131 LGEVLVKGVSVVGE

-176 TFQGGQIQAQGE
+176 TMQGGQIQAQGE

-315 GRGGGMMGGMGGG
+315 GRGGMMGGMGGG

-339 GNSNFLVGNSG
+339 NNNFLVGNSG
-350 GIVTTNALGLNY
+350 GIVTTNAMGLNY

-372 SGSYFFNNTA
+372 TGSYFFNNTA

-426 NDKNSIVLTPSL
+426 NEKNSIVLTPSL

-517 FRRNLVDTATQ
+517 FRRNLLDTATQ

-561 GNNATAADQKTFQI
+561 GNNATASDQKTFQI

-605 YNKDAWSINVNMDYQ
+605 YNKDAWSVNVNMDYQ

-659 WRVRYRTSTNEPSV
+659 WRMRYRTSTNEPSV
-673 AELQNVVNNQN
+673 SELQNVVNNQN

-737 TTRDTLI
+737 TTKDTLI

-755 LSRPVNLDG
+755 LSRPINLDG

-797 GLINGISN
+797 GLINGVSN

-845 NLNNNFYQ
+845 NLDNNFYQ

-897 GGFRFAKNNKAEI
+897 GGFRFAKNNKAEL

-931 AVTDVFTNVLTRYG
+931 AITDVFTNVLTRYG

-957 QPAAQPQEPWMMGR
+957 QPAAEPQQPWMMGR

>member
-7 NYNHFMKTYPILIFL
+7 YYNQFMKTYHFLFLLIFS
-22 VLFFFVSLSSY
+22 FFVALPSF
-33 GQRPTDQT
+33 GQRPTDQA

-47 TGQVIDGAAKT
+47 TGQVIDGAIKK

-95 VKLEIT
+95 VKVEIT

-119 LGELILLEDTKV
+119 LGELVLLEDTKV

-176 TFQGGQIQAQGE
+176 TMQGGQIQAQGE

-251 KKNGSFGRTYA
+251 RKNGSFGRTYA

-315 GRGGGMMGGMGGG
+315 GRGGMMGGMGGG

-339 GNSNFLVGNSG
+339 NNNFLVGNSG
-350 GIVTTNALGLNY
+350 GIVTTNAMGLNY

-372 SGSYFFNNTA
+372 TGSYFFNNTA

-426 NDKNSIVLTPSL
+426 NEKNSIVLTPSL

-517 FRRNLVDTATQ
+517 FRRNLLDTATQ

-561 GNNATAADQKTFQI
+561 GNNATASDQKTFQI

-605 YNKDAWSINVNMDYQ
+605 YNKDAWSVNVNMDYQ

-635 FNRSFNNFL
+635 FNRNFNNFL

-673 AELQNVVNNQN
+673 NELQNVVNNQN

-797 GLINGISN
+797 GLINGVSN

-845 NLNNNFYQ
+845 NLDNNFYQ

-957 QPAAQPQEPWMMGR
+957 QPAAEPQQPWMMGR

>member
-1 MESKKV
+1 
-7 NYNHFMKTYPILIFL
+7 MKNFPQITLLIFCL
-22 VLFFFVSLSSY
+22 LLSITAFA
-33 GQRPTDQT
+33 QRPAGQNM
-41 RPERKF
+41 PERKF
-47 TGQVIDGAAKT
+47 TGKVIDGTAKV
-58 PMIGANVL
+58 PMVGANVL

-71 DSLLRGTVTGA
+71 DSLLRGTVTGV
-82 DGRFEIARPFIPE
+82 GGIFELARPFIPQ

-112 SMREPVE
+112 SMREPLE

-131 LGEVLVQGVSVVGE
+131 LGEVLVQGVNVVGE

-165 AEDLIRKMPGI
+165 AEDLVRKLPGI

-202 SDPNI
+202 GDPSI

-251 KKNGSFGRTYA
+251 RKNGSFGRTYA
-262 GYGNDDRYAAGGSVN
+262 GYGNDDRYSAGGSVN

-315 GRGGGMMGGMGGG
+315 GRTGGMGMGGG

-339 GNSNFLVGNSG
+339 NNNFLVGSSG
-350 GIVTTNALGLNY
+350 GIVTTNAMGLNY

-372 SGSYFFNNTA
+372 TGSYFFNNTA

-391 ETVVNANLRQFY
+391 ETVVNQNLRQFY
-403 EENLINTVKNSNHR
+403 EENLINTVKNGNHR
-417 ANARIEADI
+417 ANARIEADL
-426 NDKNSIVLTPSL
+426 NEKNSIVLTPSL
-438 SFQDNSTFSDRDAL
+438 SFQDNDTYSDRDVL

-460 LSALRSISNATTK
+460 LSALRSISNARTK
-473 AVNLSNNLTYRY
+473 AINLSNNLTYRY

-502 SNRDQDSDL
+502 SNRDQESDL
-511 LAASRE
+511 VAATRE
-517 FRRNLVDTATQ
+517 FRRNRIDTATQ
-528 ETYSLNEGFN
+528 ETYALNDGLN

-551 NAIGTFGYQV
+551 NAIGTFGYQI
-561 GNNATAADQKTFQI
+561 GNNTTIADQKTFQI
-575 DEERKALLD
+575 DDERRALLD

-605 YNKDAWSINVNMDYQ
+605 YNKDAWSVNVNMDYQ
-620 NARLDNEAFFPVPGT
+620 NAQLDNEAFFPTPGT
-635 FNRSFNNFL
+635 FKRGFNNLL

-673 AELQNVVNNQN
+673 TELQNVVNNQN

-755 LSRPVNLDG
+755 LSRPINLDG

-783 QFNINTRVS
+783 QFNLNSRVS

-797 GLINGISN
+797 GIINGISN
-805 LNDNTTLSQGLTFNS
+805 LNDNLTLSQGLTFNS
-820 NISQNVDFSIST
+820 NISQNVDFTISS

-845 NLNNNFYQ
+845 NLDNNFYQ
-853 QESNM
+853 QESNI
-858 RLYFSSKNGKFFM
+858 RLYFSSKNGKYFM

-888 QNFWLWNME
+888 QNFWLWNLE
-897 GGFRFAKNNKAEI
+897 GGFRFAKNNKAEL

-957 QPAAQPQEPWMMGR
+957 QPAPEAQQPWMMGR

>member
-1 MESKKV
+1 M
-7 NYNHFMKTYPILIFL
+7 
-22 VLFFFVSLSSY
+22 
-33 GQRPTDQT
+33 
-41 RPERKF
+41 
-47 TGQVIDGAAKT
+47 
-58 PMIGANVL
+58 
-66 IKTVT
+66 
-71 DSLLRGTVTGA
+71 
-82 DGRFEIARPFIPE
+82 
-95 VKLEIT
+95 
-101 FLGYKTITKIH
+101 
-112 SMREPVE
+112 
-119 LGELILLEDTKV
+119 
-131 LGEVLVQGVSVVGE
+131 
-145 QKGDTTSFNA
+145 
-155 NAFKTQTNAQ
+155 
-165 AEDLIRKMPGI
+165 
-176 TFQGGQIQAQGE
+176 
-188 QVQKILVD
+188 
-196 GREFFG
+196 
-202 SDPNI
+202 
-207 ALRNLPADAIDRV
+207 
-220 EVLDQRS
+220 
-227 DQSRLTGFDDGSYTK
+227 
-242 TINIILRSD
+242 
-251 KKNGSFGRTYA
+251 
-262 GYGNDDRYAAGGSVN
+262 
-277 FFKGDQRISVL
+277 
-288 GLFNNINQQNFS
+288 
-300 SQDLAGLTANASAGA
+300 
-315 GRGGGMMGGMGGG
+315 
-328 GFGGGQWGGGG
+328 
-339 GNSNFLVGNSG
+339 
-350 GIVTTNALGLNY
+350 
-362 SDKWGKKVNV
+362 
-372 SGSYFFNNTA
+372 
-382 NSLRQITNR
+382 
-391 ETVVNANLRQFY
+391 
-403 EENLINTVKNSNHR
+403 
-417 ANARIEADI
+417 
-426 NDKNSIVLTPSL
+426 
-438 SFQDNSTFSDRDAL
+438 
-452 TRNSLGDS
+452 
-460 LSALRSISNATTK
+460 
-473 AVNLSNNLTYRY
+473 
-485 KFDKKG
+485 
-491 RTLSTEVFTAW
+491 
-502 SNRDQDSDL
+502 
-511 LAASRE
+511 AASRE

-528 ETYSLNEGFN
+528 ETYALNDGLN

-551 NAIGTFGYQV
+551 NAIGTFGYQI
-561 GNNATAADQKTFQI
+561 GNNTTAADQKTFQI
-575 DEERKALLD
+575 DNERRALLD

-592 NKFITQRLRSGYA
+592 NKFLTQRLRSGYA
-605 YNKDAWSINVNMDYQ
+605 YNKEAWSVNVNMDYQ

-635 FNRSFNNFL
+635 FIRSFNNFL

-737 TTRDTLI
+737 TTKDTLI

-755 LSRPVNLDG
+755 LSRPINLDG

-783 QFNINTRVS
+783 QFNLNSRVS

-797 GLINGISN
+797 GIINGVSN

-845 NLNNNFYQ
+845 NLDNNFYQ

-877 SLYSGLSEGFN
+877 SLYTGLSEGFN

-897 GGFRFAKNNKAEI
+897 GGFRFAKNNKAEL

-957 QPAAQPQEPWMMGR
+957 QPAPEAQQPWMMGR

>member
-22 VLFFFVSLSSY
+22 FLSFFVTLSSF
-33 GQRPTDQT
+33 GQRPTDQA

-131 LGEVLVQGVSVVGE
+131 LGEVVVKGVSVVGE

-176 TFQGGQIQAQGE
+176 TMQGGQIQAQGE

-315 GRGGGMMGGMGGG
+315 GRGGMMGGMGGG

-339 GNSNFLVGNSG
+339 NNNFLVGNSG
-350 GIVTTNALGLNY
+350 GIVTTNAMGLNY

-372 SGSYFFNNTA
+372 TGSYFFNNTA

-417 ANARIEADI
+417 ANARIEADL
-426 NDKNSIVLTPSL
+426 NEKNSIVLTPSL

-460 LSALRSISNATTK
+460 LSALRSISNAATK

-485 KFDKKG
+485 KFNKKG

-605 YNKDAWSINVNMDYQ
+605 YNKDAWSVNVNMDYQ

-673 AELQNVVNNQN
+673 NELQNVVNNQN

-797 GLINGISN
+797 GLINGVSN

-832 TGSYNIVNSSLQQ
+832 TSSYNIVNSSLQQ

-957 QPAAQPQEPWMMGR
+957 QPAAEPQQPWMMGR

>member
-1 MESKKV
+1 
-7 NYNHFMKTYPILIFL
+7 
-22 VLFFFVSLSSY
+22 
-33 GQRPTDQT
+33 
-41 RPERKF
+41 
-47 TGQVIDGAAKT
+47 
-58 PMIGANVL
+58 MIGANVL

-131 LGEVLVQGVSVVGE
+131 LGEVLVKGVSVVGE

-176 TFQGGQIQAQGE
+176 TMQGGQIQAQGE

-251 KKNGSFGRTYA
+251 RKNGSFGRTYA

-315 GRGGGMMGGMGGG
+315 GRGGMMGGMGGG

-339 GNSNFLVGNSG
+339 NNNFLVGNSG
-350 GIVTTNALGLNY
+350 GIVTTNAMGLNY

-372 SGSYFFNNTA
+372 TGSYFFNNTA

-426 NDKNSIVLTPSL
+426 NEKNSIVLTPSL

-517 FRRNLVDTATQ
+517 FRRNLLDTATQ
-528 ETYSLNEGFN
+528 ETYSLTEGFN

-561 GNNATAADQKTFQI
+561 GNNATASDQKTFQI

-605 YNKDAWSINVNMDYQ
+605 YNKEAWSVNVNMDYQ

-659 WRVRYRTSTNEPSV
+659 WRMRYRTSTNEPSV
-673 AELQNVVNNQN
+673 SELQNVVNNQN

-737 TTRDTLI
+737 TTKDTLI

-755 LSRPVNLDG
+755 LSRPINLDG

-797 GLINGISN
+797 GLINGVSN

-845 NLNNNFYQ
+845 NLDNNFYQ

-897 GGFRFAKNNKAEI
+897 GGFRFAKNNKAEL

-957 QPAAQPQEPWMMGR
+957 QPAAEPQQPWMMGR

>member
-1 MESKKV
+1 
-7 NYNHFMKTYPILIFL
+7 
-22 VLFFFVSLSSY
+22 
-33 GQRPTDQT
+33 
-41 RPERKF
+41 
-47 TGQVIDGAAKT
+47 
-58 PMIGANVL
+58 
-66 IKTVT
+66 
-71 DSLLRGTVTGA
+71 
-82 DGRFEIARPFIPE
+82 
-95 VKLEIT
+95 
-101 FLGYKTITKIH
+101 
-112 SMREPVE
+112 MREPVE

-131 LGEVLVQGVSVVGE
+131 LGEVLVKGVSVVGE

-176 TFQGGQIQAQGE
+176 TMQGGQIQAQGE

-251 KKNGSFGRTYA
+251 RKNGSFGRTYA

-315 GRGGGMMGGMGGG
+315 GRGGMMGGMGGG

-339 GNSNFLVGNSG
+339 NNNFLVGNSG
-350 GIVTTNALGLNY
+350 GIVTTNAMGLNY

-372 SGSYFFNNTA
+372 TGSYFFNNTA

-426 NDKNSIVLTPSL
+426 NEKNSIVLTPSL

-517 FRRNLVDTATQ
+517 FRRNLLDTATQ

-561 GNNATAADQKTFQI
+561 GNNATASDQKTFQI

-605 YNKDAWSINVNMDYQ
+605 YNKEAWSVNVNMDYQ

-673 AELQNVVNNQN
+673 SELQNVVNNQN

-737 TTRDTLI
+737 TTKDTLI

-755 LSRPVNLDG
+755 LSRPINLDG

-797 GLINGISN
+797 GLINGVSN

-845 NLNNNFYQ
+845 NLDNNFYQ

-897 GGFRFAKNNKAEI
+897 GGFRFAKNNKAEL

-957 QPAAQPQEPWMMGR
+957 QPAAEPQQPWMMGR

>member
-1 MESKKV
+1 
-7 NYNHFMKTYPILIFL
+7 
-22 VLFFFVSLSSY
+22 
-33 GQRPTDQT
+33 
-41 RPERKF
+41 
-47 TGQVIDGAAKT
+47 
-58 PMIGANVL
+58 
-66 IKTVT
+66 
-71 DSLLRGTVTGA
+71 
-82 DGRFEIARPFIPE
+82 
-95 VKLEIT
+95 
-101 FLGYKTITKIH
+101 
-112 SMREPVE
+112 MREPVE

-131 LGEVLVQGVSVVGE
+131 LGEVLVKGVSVVGE

-176 TFQGGQIQAQGE
+176 TMQGGQIQAQGE

-251 KKNGSFGRTYA
+251 RKNGSFGRTYA

-315 GRGGGMMGGMGGG
+315 GRGGMMGGMGGG

-339 GNSNFLVGNSG
+339 NNNFLVGNSG
-350 GIVTTNALGLNY
+350 GIVTTNAMGLNY

-372 SGSYFFNNTA
+372 TGSYFFNNTA

-426 NDKNSIVLTPSL
+426 NEKNSIVLTPSL

-517 FRRNLVDTATQ
+517 FRRNLLDTTTQ

-561 GNNATAADQKTFQI
+561 GNNATASDQKTFQI

-605 YNKDAWSINVNMDYQ
+605 YNKEAWSVNVNMDYQ

-673 AELQNVVNNQN
+673 SELQNVVNNQN

-737 TTRDTLI
+737 TTKDTLI

-755 LSRPVNLDG
+755 LSRPINLDG

-797 GLINGISN
+797 GLINGVSN

-845 NLNNNFYQ
+845 NLDNNFYQ

-897 GGFRFAKNNKAEI
+897 GGFRFAKNNKAEL

-957 QPAAQPQEPWMMGR
+957 QPAAEPQQPWMMGR

>member
-1 MESKKV
+1 
-7 NYNHFMKTYPILIFL
+7 MKTYPILIFL
-22 VLFFFVSLSSY
+22 VLSFFVSLSSY
-33 GQRPTDQT
+33 GQRPTDQA

-95 VKLEIT
+95 VKVEIT

-315 GRGGGMMGGMGGG
+315 GRGGPMGGMGGG

-350 GIVTTNALGLNY
+350 GIVTTNAMGLNY

-372 SGSYFFNNTA
+372 TGSYFFNNTA

-403 EENLINTVKNSNHR
+403 EENLINTVKNNNHR
-417 ANARIEADI
+417 ANARIEADL

-561 GNNATAADQKTFQI
+561 GNNATAADQKTFQV

-605 YNKDAWSINVNMDYQ
+605 YNKDAWSVNVNMDYQ
-620 NARLDNEAFFPVPGT
+620 NARLDNEAFFPIPGT

-706 ISKINLEKSR
+706 ISQINLEKSR

-797 GLINGISN
+797 GLINGVSN

>member
-1 MESKKV
+1 
-7 NYNHFMKTYPILIFL
+7 
-22 VLFFFVSLSSY
+22 
-33 GQRPTDQT
+33 
-41 RPERKF
+41 
-47 TGQVIDGAAKT
+47 
-58 PMIGANVL
+58 MIGANVL

-131 LGEVLVQGVSVVGE
+131 LGEVLVKGVSVVGE

-176 TFQGGQIQAQGE
+176 TMQGGQIQAQGE

-251 KKNGSFGRTYA
+251 RKNGSFGRTYA

-315 GRGGGMMGGMGGG
+315 GRGGMMGGMGGG

-339 GNSNFLVGNSG
+339 NNNFLVGNSG
-350 GIVTTNALGLNY
+350 GIVTTNAMGLNY

-372 SGSYFFNNTA
+372 TGSYFFNNTA

-417 ANARIEADI
+417 ANARIEADL
-426 NDKNSIVLTPSL
+426 NEKNSIVLTPSL

-460 LSALRSISNATTK
+460 LSALRSISNAATK

-605 YNKDAWSINVNMDYQ
+605 YNKDAWSVNVNMDYQ

-659 WRVRYRTSTNEPSV
+659 WRMRYRTSTNEPSV
-673 AELQNVVNNQN
+673 SELQNVVNNQN

-797 GLINGISN
+797 GLINGVTN

-897 GGFRFAKNNKAEI
+897 GGFRFAKNNKAEL

-957 QPAAQPQEPWMMGR
+957 QPAAEPQQPWMMGR

>member
-1 MESKKV
+1 
-7 NYNHFMKTYPILIFL
+7 MKTYPVLIFL
-22 VLFFFVSLSSY
+22 VFSFFVTLSSF
-33 GQRPTDQT
+33 GQRPTDQA

-82 DGRFEIARPFIPE
+82 DGRFEIARPIIPE
-95 VKLEIT
+95 VKVEIT

-315 GRGGGMMGGMGGG
+315 GRGGAMGGMGGG

-350 GIVTTNALGLNY
+350 GIVTTNAMGLNY

-372 SGSYFFNNTA
+372 TGSYFFNNTA

-417 ANARIEADI
+417 ANARIEADL
-426 NDKNSIVLTPSL
+426 NEKNSIVLTPSL

-561 GNNATAADQKTFQI
+561 GNNATASDQKTYQI
-575 DEERKALLD
+575 DDERKALLD

-605 YNKDAWSINVNMDYQ
+605 YNKDAWSVNVNMDYQ

-797 GLINGISN
+797 GLINGVSN

-853 QESNM
+853 QESTM